1 MTAKVFITLYL
12 DQRRQ
17 SKKTGLFPLRL
28 RIKNAQKT
36 KFYSTGLNFT
46 PEYYEKITTGK
57 RLTPKELT
65 DKRAVEDIKTKATD
79 IVQDIGEFTFEK
91 FERQYLYKSGKIDL
105 FSYFEQYREELSK
118 AGKFSTSEIYLNSLN
133 SVKSFYRKEILSFEL
148 VTPEFLKGYSA
159 HLQSENKSVT
169 TISLYIR
176 CIRSLFNKAISNKD
190 TREYPFYSAKTNPQ
204 GYKIPMPTKG
214 KKAFTDTEV
223 KKLIEYVPNK
233 SQQFWY
239 DMFMF
244 SYYAGGINIKDIAL
258 LKQTNVN
265 GNTISFVRKKTEHST
280 PKEITVPLNDRAK
293 VILDRWNTGEKFV
306 FPLIDVN
313 MSNEQ
318 QHRTIKFKTKN
329 INKVMK
335 KVCSEIGIETP
346 VSTYTARHTFAS
358 KLARS
363 GAPIILISEA
373 LAHNNIKTTQNY
385 LSSFPTEEKTK
396 WFDML

>member
-1 MTAKVFITLYL
+1 MTAKVFITMYL
-12 DQRRQ
+12 DQRRP
-17 SKKTGLFPLRL
+17 SKKTGLLPLRL
-28 RIKNAQKT
+28 RVKNAHIT
-36 KFYSTGLNFT
+36 KFYATGLNFSS
-46 PEYYEKITTGK
+46 EYYEKITTGK
-57 RLTPKELT
+57 RLQPKELN
-65 DKRAVEDIKTKATD
+65 DKKTVEEIKLRATD
-79 IVQDIGEFTFEK
+79 ILQDIGEFTFDK
-91 FERQYLYKSGKIDL
+91 FERQYLHKAGKIDL
-105 FSYFEQYREELSK
+105 YSYFEQYREELRK
-118 AGKFSTSEIYLNSLN
+118 GGKFSTSEIYLNSQNAL
-133 SVKSFYRKEILSFEL
+133 KSFYNKEKLPFEV
-148 VTPEFLKGYSA
+148 VTPVFLKGFAAY
-159 HLQSENKSVT
+159 LQSSNKSIT

-176 CIRSLFNKAISNKD
+176 CIRSLFNQAIASKD
-190 TREYPFYSAKTNPQ
+190 TREYPFYNSKTNPQ

-214 KKAFTDTEV
+214 KKAFSDTEV
-223 KKLIEYVPNK
+223 KKLLDYIPTE

-280 PKEITVPLNDRAK
+280 PKEITVPLNERAK
-293 VILDRWNTGEKFV
+293 AILDRWNTGGKFV
-306 FPLIDVN
+306 FPLLDEN
-313 MSNEQ
+313 MDSEQ
-318 QHRTIKFKTKN
+318 VHKTIKFKTRN

-335 KVCSEIGIETP
+335 LICNSLDIETP

-385 LSSFPTEEKTK
+385 LSSFPTEDKTK